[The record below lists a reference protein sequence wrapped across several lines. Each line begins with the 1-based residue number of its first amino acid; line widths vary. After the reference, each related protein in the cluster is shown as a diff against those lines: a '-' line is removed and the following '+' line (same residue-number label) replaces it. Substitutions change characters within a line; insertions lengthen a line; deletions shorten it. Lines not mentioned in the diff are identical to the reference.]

1 MIPVRLLAL
10 GLVAVI
16 LLGLVAREEF
26 IKRLT
31 LK

>member
-1 MIPVRLLAL
+1 MPIRLLAL

-31 LK
+31 PK

>member
-26 IKRLT
+26 KKRLS
-31 LK
+31 LD